1 MRLDPRAF
9 GAAAGLVAA
18 VLFIICAWAVAIAPE
33 ATTSAASYL
42 IHMDLS
48 EMSRTLTFGNFV
60 GGLVI

>member
-33 ATTSAASYL
+33 PTISTASHL

-48 EMSRTLTFGNFV
+48 ATSWGA
-60 GGLVI
+60 